1 MAMPGSFRLVWKKRL
16 QLQPDLQFTR
26 DITGLLFFGREMN
39 LSGIKLALLML
50 TKIFLMPLEGPMQAG
65 TACRDQAMMPAKL
78 DHIARDLPG

>member
-1 MAMPGSFRLVWKKRL
+1 M
-16 QLQPDLQFTR
+16 
-26 DITGLLFFGREMN
+26 EMN
-39 LSGIKLALLML
+39 LTGIKLALLML